1 MTVHVGGV
9 LGWDFIQ
16 YATDIFDVNIPE
28 YISTA

>member
-9 LGWDFIQ
+9 PTADFTQ
-16 YATDIFDVNIPE
+16 YATDNFDVDTPE